1 MSVKIGQNIAY
12 AKKIMFENY
21 FCPSTYACSI
31 NRYLESTVDD
41 LVITCDETIN
51 VSGALPINLNNK

>member
-1 MSVKIGQNIAY
+1 
-12 AKKIMFENY
+12 MFENY